1 MGGADVPLAF
11 VSIMILGRKADGVWE
26 APSALVWE
34 AGGPP
39 EARGAQCST
48 YKEACWPALAMAEK
62 ADE

>member
-11 VSIMILGRKADGVWE
+11 VFTMILGRTVWE

-39 EARGAQCST
+39 EARRAQCST
-48 YKEACWPALAMAEK
+48 YKEACWPALAMAEE

>member
-11 VSIMILGRKADGVWE
+11 VSTVILGRRADGVWD
-26 APSALVWE
+26 APSALMWE

-48 YKEACWPALAMAEK
+48 
-62 ADE
+62 